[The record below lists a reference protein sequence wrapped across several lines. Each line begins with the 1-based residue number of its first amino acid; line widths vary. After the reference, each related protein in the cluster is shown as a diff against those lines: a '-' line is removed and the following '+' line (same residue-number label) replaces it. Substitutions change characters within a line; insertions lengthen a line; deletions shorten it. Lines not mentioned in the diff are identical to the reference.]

1 MVDTLVMTKR
11 LNKLREYVGLLKTI
25 RREPRERF
33 TTEPLVYG
41 NAERYLQLAIQCV
54 LDIGNHILADRKLR
68 EPQEYRDIIKTLGE
82 HSVIPPDLAKRL
94 LPLVGLRN
102 ILVHDYL
109 DVDRAQLYDALQ
121 TELEDLEVFA
131 KHVSKLL

>member
-1 MVDTLVMTKR
+1 MTKR